1 MVETIVKDLLSNEL
15 SAAGIYTT
23 TQLIQII
30 NRKYPMV
37 TSEVVM
43 GVLDSLAG
51 QKAKVAS
58 GTECAWD
65 HPVTCWWN
73 RSYYSITR

>member
-1 MVETIVKDLLSNEL
+1 MVDTIVKDLLSNEL
-15 SAAGIYTT
+15 AGGGRYTT

-30 NRKYPMV
+30 YRKYPMV
-37 TSEVVM
+37 TTDVVM

-58 GTECAWD
+58 VTQGAWD
-65 HPVTCWWN
+65 NPVTYWWN
-73 RSYYSITR
+73 RR

>member
-1 MVETIVKDLLSNEL
+1 MVKDLLSNEL
-15 SAAGIYTT
+15 AGVGTYTT

-37 TSEVVM
+37 TTEVVM
-43 GVLDSLAG
+43 GVLDNLAG

-58 GTECAWD
+58 VTEC
-65 HPVTCWWN
+65 
-73 RSYYSITR
+73 YYSSP